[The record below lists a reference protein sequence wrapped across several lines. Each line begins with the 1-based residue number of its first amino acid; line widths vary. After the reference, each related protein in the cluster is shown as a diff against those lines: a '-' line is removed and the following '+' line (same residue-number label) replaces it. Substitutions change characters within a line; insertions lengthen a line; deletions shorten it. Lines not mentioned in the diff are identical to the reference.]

1 LTKLANTDLL
11 KHCIDLQNR
20 LTDGESKDIDALDLY
35 AELIIFR
42 LLVNENQTLLK
53 VLPIFKDSNG

>member
-53 VLPIFKDSNG
+53 VLSIFKDSNG